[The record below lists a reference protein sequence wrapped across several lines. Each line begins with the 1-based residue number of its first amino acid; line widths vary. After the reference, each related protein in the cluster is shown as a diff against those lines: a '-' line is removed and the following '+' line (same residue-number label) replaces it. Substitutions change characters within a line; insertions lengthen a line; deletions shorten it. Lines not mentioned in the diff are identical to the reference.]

1 MPVLPGLPG
10 VPTVPTVA
18 TAYRGVVIS
27 AVINVVAPCVRAA
40 SATAAGDQQ
49 RPGAV
54 GDRGGAAATA
64 AGYYVGSSDNASD
77 GRAAAAVTAR
87 TILAAGPGDVEGQ
100 GCDARQRHG
109 SGHLGACATRR
120 GVLGGRHEGAGH
132 TGRVCA

>member
-18 TAYRGVVIS
+18 TAYRGVLIS
-27 AVINVVAPCVRAA
+27 MVINVVAPCVCAA

-64 AGYYVGSSDNASD
+64 AGYYEGREWAVDCAVN

-87 TILAAGPGDVEGQ
+87 TIIAAGPGDVEGQ
-100 GCDARQRHG
+100 
-109 SGHLGACATRR
+109 
-120 GVLGGRHEGAGH
+120 
-132 TGRVCA
+132 